1 DPSSAWSSS
10 MLGHVL
16 SQLGRHEEGRLMMD
30 RACALEP
37 MSPLHFAMSSQVA
50 FQAGDF
56 AAARHLA
63 RRAIVIDPEFWVGY
77 MMLGQACER
86 LGEADVALDALVTA
100 TRLSDGNSK
109 PVGLRGYILAKH
121 GETAAA
127 REVLTMLEELSRVRY
142 VPPFAMAL
150 VHAGLGED
158 TQVFDRLDAAY
169 AVRDV
174 HLAFLTVDTKW
185 DHYRSAPRFR
195 DLLARCGFMEARLPD
210 SVVLA
215 TSESEL
221 SHHPETGRAAND

>member
-1 DPSSAWSSS
+1 
-10 MLGHVL
+10 
-16 SQLGRHEEGRLMMD
+16 
-30 RACALEP
+30 
-37 MSPLHFAMSSQVA
+37 
-50 FQAGDF
+50 
-56 AAARHLA
+56 
-63 RRAIVIDPEFWVGY
+63 
-77 MMLGQACER
+77 
-86 LGEADVALDALVTA
+86 
-100 TRLSDGNSK
+100 
-109 PVGLRGYILAKH
+109 LRGYILARH
-121 GETAAA
+121 GQAAAA